1 MPTPQDA
8 FSRLSLESYLAFEDS
23 RCNLQHRR
31 REVWDILSSFDGWRF
46 AIEFRPADWDKV
58 TEVQRNSA
66 LTIPGDLE
74 GTMLYRGCHDVAAWQ
89 ALNKALPS
97 SVRARMFGE
106 KLKRRFVRRFQE
118 FDGLR
123 NAGQGGNGARR
134 KLEDIVRELRYLP
147 RIAKKDLMQRRE
159 GKATT
164 IVVLIKA
171 LRDVCGSQVSIPSL
185 PGSSLYHQLIHNV
198 DSDQDMFVLDA
209 IRAVN
214 FNDPSWAMTT
224 DEVREVTQ
232 ILQRIEAALRSIT
245 APSLYTATVRDIT
258 NAVQAKAPRR
268 RGT

>member
-118 FDGLR
+118 FDRLR
-123 NAGQGGNGARR
+123 NAGQGGNGERR

-171 LRDVCGSQVSIPSL
+171 LRDVCGS
-185 PGSSLYHQLIHNV
+185 
-198 DSDQDMFVLDA
+198 QDMFVLDA